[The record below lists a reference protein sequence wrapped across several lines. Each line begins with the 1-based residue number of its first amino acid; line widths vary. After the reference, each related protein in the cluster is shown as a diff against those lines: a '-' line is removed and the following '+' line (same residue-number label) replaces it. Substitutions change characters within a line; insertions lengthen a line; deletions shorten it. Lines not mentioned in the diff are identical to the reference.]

1 MAIKML
7 GGARVCEVVSCV
19 RSCIA
24 SSYIDILSSSVGNM
38 KSLGRC
44 AFVSIF
50 LVFTALACL
59 SCPAPFALPDG
70 DSPCNKGHGRFA

>member
-24 SSYIDILSSSVGNM
+24 SSYIDVLIIIRRGYEVIGSLCLCFDFLGIHRLGLSVLPGP
-38 KSLGRC
+38 LC
-44 AFVSIF
+44 
-50 LVFTALACL
+50 LA
-59 SCPAPFALPDG
+59 
-70 DSPCNKGHGRFA
+70 